1 MTLEEINARIAQLE
15 QNIAEKKAYQRMY
28 RPGKATATWDY
39 VAEGD
44 RSGLDNIQNEETA
57 YHNMLRQ
64 QEQQN
69 RMLKAQQDFTAEQQN
84 RMLKAQQD
92 FTAEQNRLNRDN
104 ARALAAMSASNA
116 GMSKLEAIE
125 KELNNLTITK
135 ETLDAQGKD
144 SRQVTARI
152 EQIYKNYPEIQ
163 RPQFPE
169 YDPET
174 DVNYVLAKSGE
185 MNYIDNAG
193 ENELEDML
201 ATVKN
206 YRTPEAAKE
215 RVRLEREIIKRNKAS
230 QFKEQ
235 IESDIANYWLTGN
248 LSDLLVEL
256 GYEEAG
262 VAGNRHLILGK
273 KVIRNSKKGGG
284 KPGKP
289 VPAPSDT

>member
-44 RSGLDNIQNEETA
+44 RSGLDNIHNEETA

-69 RMLKAQQDFTAEQQN
+69 KLLKAQQDFN
-84 RMLKAQQD
+84 
-92 FTAEQNRLNRDN
+92 AEQNRLNRDN
-104 ARALAAMSASNA
+104 ARILAAMSDSNA

-125 KELNNLTITK
+125 KELNNLVITK

-163 RPQFPE
+163 RPE
-169 YDPET
+169 IEDYNPET

-185 MNYIDNAG
+185 MDYINNP
-193 ENELEDML
+193 NELEEML
-201 ATVKN
+201 DTVKQ

-215 RVRLEREIIKRNKAS
+215 RVRLEREIKRRDKAAKL
-230 QFKEQ
+230 QAQ
-235 IESDIANYWLTGN
+235 IEADIANYWLTGN

-256 GYEEAG
+256 GYEESG
-262 VAGNRHLILGK
+262 LAGNRHLILGK

-284 KPGKP
+284 KGKPGKP
-289 VPAPSDT
+289 APAPLDT

>member
-69 RMLKAQQDFTAEQQN
+69 RMLKAQQDFTAEQ
-84 RMLKAQQD
+84 
-92 FTAEQNRLNRDN
+92 NRLNRDN
-104 ARALAAMSASNA
+104 ARVLAAMSASNA
-116 GMSKLEAIE
+116 GLSKLEAIE
-125 KELNNLTITK
+125 KELNNLIITK

-144 SRQVTARI
+144 SREVTARI

-163 RPQFPE
+163 RPE
-169 YDPET
+169 IEDYNPET

-185 MNYIDNAG
+185 MDYINNP
-193 ENELEDML
+193 NELETML
-201 ATVKN
+201 DEVKQ

-215 RVRLEREIIKRNKAS
+215 RVRLEREIKRRDKAAKL
-230 QFKEQ
+230 QAQ
-235 IESDIANYWLTGN
+235 IEEDIANYWLTGN

-256 GYEEAG
+256 GYEEGG

-289 VPAPSDT
+289 VPAPTDT

>member
-15 QNIAEKKAYQRMY
+15 QNIAEKKAYYRMY

-69 RMLKAQQDFTAEQQN
+69 KL
-84 RMLKAQQD
+84 LKAQQD

-163 RPQFPE
+163 RPE
-169 YDPET
+169 IEDYNPET

-185 MNYIDNAG
+185 MDYINNP
-193 ENELEDML
+193 NELETML
-201 ATVKN
+201 DEVKQ

-215 RVRLEREIIKRNKAS
+215 RVRLEREINRRDKAAKL
-230 QFKEQ
+230 QAQ
-235 IESDIANYWLTGN
+235 IEADIANYWLTGN

-256 GYEEAG
+256 GYEEGG

-273 KVIRNSKKGGG
+273 KVIRNSKKGVG